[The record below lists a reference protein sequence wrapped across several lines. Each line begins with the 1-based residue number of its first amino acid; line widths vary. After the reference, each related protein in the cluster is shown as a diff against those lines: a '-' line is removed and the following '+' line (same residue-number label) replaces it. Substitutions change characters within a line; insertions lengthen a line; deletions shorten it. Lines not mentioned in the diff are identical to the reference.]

1 MTAVRNETQRHSAA
15 LKSAGQNPIGLLPL
29 FHARLLRRH
38 SSLFQLGRRHERRG
52 EAGPA
57 QRRLVPRLPRR
68 QGFVRFRLRAAR
80 RQVRNHDRG
89 KCAKCGC
96 QAPSPRWLSPP
107 DLKPVLP
114 ESSFNRPRGACS
126 FVRRPSLAA
135 SIGSAHRSWRLA
147 PTGSACHPASKPRM
161 PHADS
166 RERRYAR
173 LACRSPPYHHLLSFK
188 PSRNASPTRSVTL

>member
-1 MTAVRNETQRHSAA
+1 MSDEEKQSCSTT
-15 LKSAGQNPIGLLPL
+15 
-29 FHARLLRRH
+29 
-38 SSLFQLGRRHERRG
+38 LG
-52 EAGPA
+52 ATT
-57 QRRLVPRLPRR
+57 PRLRSLSATRYAPTGSESRSR
-68 QGFVRFRLRAAR
+68 ENARNAAAPSPDAAAR
-80 RQVRNHDRG
+80 PH
-89 KCAKCGC
+89 
-96 QAPSPRWLSPP
+96 PPRWLSPP

-173 LACRSPPYHHLLSFK
+173 LACRSPHIIIFSAS
-188 PSRNASPTRSVTL
+188 SRLGTPRPRAR

>member
-1 MTAVRNETQRHSAA
+1 MQDIITQNRTVV
-15 LKSAGQNPIGLLPL
+15 LFPL

-38 SSLFQLGRRHERRG
+38 SSLFQLGRQHERRG
-52 EAGPA
+52 EAVLLNDAWCRDAKASFAFGYA
-57 QRRLVPRLPRR
+57 
-68 QGFVRFRLRAAR
+68 LRA
-80 RQVRNHDRG
+80 DRFGIAIEG
-89 KCAKCGC
+89 KCTKCGCAIARCGC

-135 SIGSAHRSWRLA
+135 SIGSAHRSWRLT

-173 LACRSPPYHHLLSFK
+173 LACRSPPYHHLFSFK

>member
-1 MTAVRNETQRHSAA
+1 MVERLFYSHSFTLVCCGVIPAYSSWVVDMSDEEKQSCSTTLGAA
-15 LKSAGQNPIGLLPL
+15 T
-29 FHARLLRRH
+29 
-38 SSLFQLGRRHERRG
+38 
-52 EAGPA
+52 
-57 QRRLVPRLPRR
+57 PRLRSLSATRYAPTSSESRSR
-68 QGFVRFRLRAAR
+68 ENARNAAAR
-80 RQVRNHDRG
+80 PH
-89 KCAKCGC
+89 
-96 QAPSPRWLSPP
+96 PPRWLSPP

-173 LACRSPPYHHLLSFK
+173 LACRSPPYHHLFSFK